1 VMMIDARMDSIWFR
15 ERTQD
20 LIINQKKYSHFFLL
34 LINFLYLICY
44 SKLSMSSIFWCPAF
58 TLLIVIKTC
67 TALSGI
73 HKILRFIVWKLKCLL
88 MESDYFLIFF
98 LCLFVIKK
106 GWLMKNIFWRK
117 IWFGFQES
125 VFILFWVENTF
136 QNLWKI

>member
-44 SKLSMSSIFWCPAF
+44 SKLSMSSIFWCPVF

-73 HKILRFIVWKLKCLL
+73 HKILRFIVWKLICLL

-98 LCLFVIKK
+98 
-106 GWLMKNIFWRK
+106 
-117 IWFGFQES
+117 
-125 VFILFWVENTF
+125 VFNYY
-136 QNLWKI
+136 